1 MVRSG
6 LDALK
11 EEVGEG
17 TELAEAIRL
26 TDAFM
31 VLGEFEVEAGPFSL
45 TLTVEGEF
53 VGDAQGTEEDE
64 S

>member
-31 VLGEFEVEAGPFSL
+31 VLGEFEVEASPFSL